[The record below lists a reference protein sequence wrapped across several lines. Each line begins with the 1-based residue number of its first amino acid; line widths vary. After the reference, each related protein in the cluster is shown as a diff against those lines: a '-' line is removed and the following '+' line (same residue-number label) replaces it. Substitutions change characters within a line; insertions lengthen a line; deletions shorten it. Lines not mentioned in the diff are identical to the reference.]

1 MKHEI
6 PRILAHRGT
15 LEAFTENGLMAFKYA
30 MENGLTGF
38 ETDFHLS
45 ADGHLIVMH
54 DNDIKRTTNGEGIV
68 EKMTLEQIKS
78 FKLKNSDEQS
88 PTAEELF
95 ELFADMEDFYIE
107 LEMKPRYGEL
117 YSPERMDEFLN
128 KLYALAAKKLSK
140 GTYVFTCFRIPVLKR
155 MMEFHP
161 DAKIGLIGEGLTQ
174 EMIDAAVDVGCYSI
188 APTFDDTE
196 QALVDKAIAAGLKVN
211 LWHSETP
218 ELWKK
223 ARDMGATVST
233 NNHPVAVLN
242 AIKAEGLV

>member
-1 MKHEI
+1 
-6 PRILAHRGT
+6 
-15 LEAFTENGLMAFKYA
+15 
-30 MENGLTGF
+30 MENGLTGV

-54 DNDIKRTTNGEGIV
+54 DNDIKRTSNGEGIV
-68 EKMTLEQIKS
+68 ENMTLEQIKS
-78 FKLKNSDEQS
+78 FKLKNSDEQI
-88 PTAEELF
+88 PTAAELF
-95 ELFADMEDFYIE
+95 ELFAAMEDFYIE

-117 YSPERMDEFLN
+117 YSPERMDDFLE
-128 KLYALAAKKLSK
+128 KLYALAAKMLSK
-140 GTYVFTCFRIPVLKR
+140 GTYVFTCFSIPVLKR
-155 MMEFHP
+155 MKVFHP
-161 DAKIGLIGEGLTQ
+161 DAKTGLIGAGLTQ
-174 EMIDAAVDVGCYSI
+174 KMIDAAVDAGCYSI